1 MKKILF
7 LTMILFLAVPAF
19 AADDPST
26 DTNSA
31 ALRAE
36 ASYTRG
42 IETRTAKI
50 LDALALTDT
59 NQIARVHAIILAQW
73 RALRAWHDE
82 NDPKIKAA
90 GTDTNAVARIQS
102 TLKDLHNGYLE
113 RLSDN
118 LTPAQVETVKD
129 KMTSGVVQATYNA
142 YLEIVP
148 NLTEMDKA
156 KILELLKEGR
166 EEAMDG
172 GNTKE
177 KAAII
182 KKYKGRINIYL
193 NAHGH
198 NVSQAYKDWG
208 AAQKAKARADAAA
221 ATNAPAN

>member
-7 LTMILFLAVPAF
+7 LAMTLILAAPAYAVENTSA
-19 AADDPST
+19 

-31 ALRAE
+31 SAQAE
-36 ASYTRG
+36 AIYTQS
-42 IETRTAKI
+42 IETRTSKI

-59 NQIARVHAIILAQW
+59 NQIAQVHDIVIAQW

-90 GTDTNAVARIQS
+90 GTDTNAVAQIQAS
-102 TLKDLHNGYLE
+102 LRLLHKGYIAK
-113 RLSDN
+113 LSDD

-129 KMTSGVVQATYNA
+129 RMTSGVVQATYNG

-148 NLTEMDKA
+148 NLTDTDKA
-156 KILELLKEGR
+156 KILELLKAGR

-172 GNTKE
+172 GSTKE

-198 NVSQAYKDWG
+198 NVTQAYKDWG
-208 AAQKAKARADAAA
+208 AAQKAKANAAA
-221 ATNAPAN
+221 AADTNSAAN